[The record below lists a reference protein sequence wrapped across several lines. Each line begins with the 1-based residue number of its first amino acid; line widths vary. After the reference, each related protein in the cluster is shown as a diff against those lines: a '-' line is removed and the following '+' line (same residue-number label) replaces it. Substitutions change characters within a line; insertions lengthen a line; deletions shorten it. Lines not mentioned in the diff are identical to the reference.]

1 MDWALAY
8 RPCDLPGGRGRS
20 VGQPVLRSQFA
31 EFGQLVARSPRQI
44 SARFAQG
51 EGNGSRGRVADPAL
65 VEPQLPVPLARRRRS
80 TRPEFEHPVV
90 VAVGDVEAAGG
101 VHRHPALSSSSP

>member
-31 EFGQLVARSPRQI
+31 EFGQLVASGPGQGAPT
-44 SARFAQG
+44 SAANLG
-51 EGNGSRGRVADPAL
+51 ASMATGIGAL
-65 VEPQLPVPLARRRRS
+65 A
-80 TRPEFEHPVV
+80 
-90 VAVGDVEAAGG
+90 
-101 VHRHPALSSSSP
+101 

>member
-31 EFGQLVARSPRQI
+31 EFGQLVARSPAPDI
-44 SARFAQG
+44 SPFCAGRGEREPRAGSGSGSGRAATARK
-51 EGNGSRGRVADPAL
+51 
-65 VEPQLPVPLARRRRS
+65 AR
-80 TRPEFEHPVV
+80 
-90 VAVGDVEAAGG
+90 AASAFNPPGI
-101 VHRHPALSSSSP
+101 

>member
-31 EFGQLVARSPRQI
+31 EFGQLVARSPAPDDRPVSLDRTSGCRRQE
-44 SARFAQG
+44 RPGMG
-51 EGNGSRGRVADPAL
+51 ES
-65 VEPQLPVPLARRRRS
+65 PV
-80 TRPEFEHPVV
+80 HM
-90 VAVGDVEAAGG
+90 
-101 VHRHPALSSSSP
+101 